1 MTTKTKKRTTFEV
14 TPEQLDDL
22 DAETDRMTKLRQG
35 KSRTKVL
42 DDGKV
47 SAGQLLTGVE
57 VIEEKDVPYSEIKR
71 SAANPRTV
79 FDEQLIAEMAPTI
92 ETVCRLNPLTIREGT
107 HELIDGETRHR
118 AGQVGNAKSLRC
130 KIVRCTDS
138 QAAVIR
144 ILTSLQR
151 RDLNAIDRAT
161 GIKALQQ
168 QHGLSQR
175 ELEDVLKM
183 KQGSIS
189 NLTRLLDLPEEWRKR
204 VISGEIT
211 ATAARELCPW
221 VTEPEVMK
229 SVCEEL
235 CELPAEDR
243 STALTEVINRSV
255 NDCSRPL
262 KNSWYY
268 DVKVGRSRIVDLKPT
283 DEQREALRIRK
294 VKIYRIDQDR
304 CFNLELWEQLQTA
317 HEQKRA
323 AKELKKLDSKGSKAE
338 SSDPKKAVE
347 NAKRQKEIFAK
358 KLYRY
363 RVRWFQ
369 KQLIYSAAEADALA
383 AAKYLLIFGTLGG
396 AGQRGSDLTAILR
409 PGYHG
414 HEVDRWEKDCE
425 KLLTMT
431 EKQTLKV
438 MRSTLEFWFDHKF
451 EGWNPIL
458 EPELIELL
466 ARVAQIDLKRDWPK
480 SCLEKDGDSLQEYL
494 AILTRE
500 QLLELMAEW
509 TMPPPAATAKRSEIV
524 TLITDIFGARSR
536 TTPKLLVEAKS
547 LKLV

>member
-118 AGQVGNAKSLRC
+118 SGQVGNAKSLRC

-189 NLTRLLDLPEEWRKR
+189 NLTRLLDLPEEWRK
-204 VISGEIT
+204 
-211 ATAARELCPW
+211 
-221 VTEPEVMK
+221 
-229 SVCEEL
+229 
-235 CELPAEDR
+235 
-243 STALTEVINRSV
+243 
-255 NDCSRPL
+255 
-262 KNSWYY
+262 
-268 DVKVGRSRIVDLKPT
+268 
-283 DEQREALRIRK
+283 
-294 VKIYRIDQDR
+294 
-304 CFNLELWEQLQTA
+304 
-317 HEQKRA
+317 
-323 AKELKKLDSKGSKAE
+323 
-338 SSDPKKAVE
+338 
-347 NAKRQKEIFAK
+347 
-358 KLYRY
+358 
-363 RVRWFQ
+363 
-369 KQLIYSAAEADALA
+369 
-383 AAKYLLIFGTLGG
+383 
-396 AGQRGSDLTAILR
+396 
-409 PGYHG
+409 
-414 HEVDRWEKDCE
+414 
-425 KLLTMT
+425 
-431 EKQTLKV
+431 
-438 MRSTLEFWFDHKF
+438 
-451 EGWNPIL
+451 
-458 EPELIELL
+458 
-466 ARVAQIDLKRDWPK
+466 
-480 SCLEKDGDSLQEYL
+480 
-494 AILTRE
+494 
-500 QLLELMAEW
+500 
-509 TMPPPAATAKRSEIV
+509 
-524 TLITDIFGARSR
+524 
-536 TTPKLLVEAKS
+536 LLVQ
-547 LKLV
+547 VT

>member
-1 MTTKTKKRTTFEV
+1 MVTATRKSKPKPGSFEV
-14 TPEQLDDL
+14 TSEQLDV
-22 DAETDRMTKLRQG
+22 ETSEQMAKLRQG
-35 KSRTKVL
+35 KSRAKV
-42 DDGKV
+42 DEKV
-47 SAGQLLTGVE
+47 SAGNLLTGVE

-71 SAANPRTV
+71 SSANPRTV
-79 FDEQLIAEMAPTI
+79 FDEQLISEMAPTI
-92 ETVCRLNPLTIREGT
+92 ETICRLNPLTIREGT
-107 HELIDGETRHR
+107 NELIDGETRHR

-130 KIVRCTDS
+130 KIVKCTDS

-189 NLTRLLDLPEEWRKR
+189 NLTRLLDLPDEWRKR

-229 SVCEEL
+229 SISEEL
-235 CELPAEDR
+235 FELPAEDR
-243 STALTEVINRSV
+243 STALTEVINRAV
-255 NDCSRPL
+255 NEFSRPL

-268 DVKVGRSRIVDLKPT
+268 DDNVHRSRIVDLKPT
-283 DEQREALRIRK
+283 DEERQALRIRK

-304 CFNLELWEQLQTA
+304 CFNIELWEQLQTA
-317 HEQKRA
+317 CEQKRA

-338 SSDPKKAVE
+338 SSDPKKAAE

-369 KQLIYSAAEADALA
+369 KQLIYSAAEADGLA
-383 AAKYLLIFGTLGG
+383 SAKYLLIFGTLGG
-396 AGQRGSDLTAILR
+396 ASQRGSDLTAIL
-409 PGYHG
+409 GYHG
-414 HEVDRWEKDCE
+414 HEVDRWEKDCA

-431 EKQTLKV
+431 AEEVAKV
-438 MRSTLEFWFDHKF
+438 IRSTLQLWLDAKF
-451 EGWNPIL
+451 EGWNPVL

-466 ARVAQIDLKRDWPK
+466 AQVAQIDLKRDWPK

-509 TMPPPAATAKRSEIV
+509 TMTPPAATAKRSEIV

-536 TTPKLLVEAKS
+536 ATPKLLIEAKAV
-547 LKLV
+547 KLV